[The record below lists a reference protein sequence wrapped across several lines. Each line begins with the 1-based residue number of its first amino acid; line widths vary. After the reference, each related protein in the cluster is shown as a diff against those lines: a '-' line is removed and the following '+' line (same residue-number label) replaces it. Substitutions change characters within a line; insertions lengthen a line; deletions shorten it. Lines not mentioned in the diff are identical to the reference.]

1 MMEYRIEERQIRA
14 LKADGTLLETTAECA
29 MLINAIYSMLARQG
43 KAADIFKQAMQI
55 AVTDDSPVWES
66 TPFDGVSMAVLKKN
80 TGRTEP

>member
-43 KAADIFKQAMQI
+43 KAAGASGVPERSWDMPQGVVLRMKLIFSRI
-55 AVTDDSPVWES
+55 APS
-66 TPFDGVSMAVLKKN
+66 VS
-80 TGRTEP
+80 